1 MAWKFGD
8 GLKLLSIKK
17 RNWGGVEKVITGQ
30 EFKIF
35 DGPKHVSQIYENL
48 GA

>member
-1 MAWKFGD
+1 MEVWRWFKAPKHQEE
-8 GLKLLSIKK
+8 KL
-17 RNWGGVEKVITGQ
+17 GVEKVITGQ